1 MTDEL
6 YETLN
11 QPKWIKREI
20 DVTKARM
27 EKLRVMMLPGAIRY
41 DKDSVQS
48 TPKDPMLE
56 FAEQLDSLDHKLKKQ
71 QADFEIACQEVKD
84 LLSGLHKQE
93 YEMVLTLRYIDC
105 LSHKD
110 IAHIMG
116 YSVNHIYKLQSKAIK
131 KVDRFG

>member
-56 FAEQLDSLDHKLKKQ
+56 FAEQLDSLDHKRILW
-71 QADFEIACQEVKD
+71 
-84 LLSGLHKQE
+84 
-93 YEMVLTLRYIDC
+93 
-105 LSHKD
+105 
-110 IAHIMG
+110 
-116 YSVNHIYKLQSKAIK
+116 AIL
-131 KVDRFG
+131 